1 MKKLLL
7 ILLSVLMLA
16 FFAAGCSNNTAA
28 MDTTANGSPADTTA
42 TSPDPNK
49 TTLRIGTEPVAHLL
63 AEAGVQALEDM
74 GYTVEIVMFDDY
86 FTPNVSLAEGS
97 IDANFYQHQPFLDTY
112 NKEKGTNIV
121 MLAPLYQYY
130 GGIYSE
136 KYDSLDALKASGGG
150 LFKVAQDAS
159 NQSLD
164 LKALQKAGLI
174 TLTSETKALYGI
186 ADIVDNP
193 YNFKFVAMDKDV
205 AYKSIDE
212 FAAYIG
218 TSNTMAE
225 FGLDPTANRLYYIG
239 HESEA
244 LGVCVNAEN
253 TDTQWA
259 KDLVTAYSSDS
270 AKAYV
275 KENTKGANIPV
286 E

>member
-1 MKKLLL
+1 MKKFL
-7 ILLSVLMLA
+7 ILLLSVLLIA
-16 FFAAGCSNNTAA
+16 SFAAGCTN
-28 MDTTANGSPADTTA
+28 DADTTNTDTPDNSTDTTG

-63 AEAGVQALEDM
+63 AEAGVEALEDM

-86 FTPNVSLAEGS
+86 FTPNASLAEGS
-97 IDANFYQHQPFLDTY
+97 TDANFYQHQPFLDMY
-112 NKEKGTNIV
+112 NGENGTDIV
-121 MLAPLYQYY
+121 MLAPFFQYY
-130 GGIYSE
+130 GGIYSQ
-136 KYDSLDALKASGGG
+136 KYTTLDELKASGGG
-150 LFKVAQDAS
+150 LFKIAQDAS

-164 LKALQKAGLI
+164 LQAIQDAGII
-174 TLTSETKALYGI
+174 TLTSEVKDLYSI

-193 YNFKFVAMDKDV
+193 YNFEFVTMDKDV
-205 AYKSIDE
+205 AYSSVDE

-218 TSNTMAE
+218 TSNTMVE
-225 FGLDPTANRLYYIG
+225 FGLDPTVNQLYYIS

-253 TDTQWA
+253 ADTKWA
-259 KDLVTAYSSDS
+259 KDLVTAYGSDS

-275 KENTKGANIPV
+275 EENTKGANIPV